1 MKRVRISSPMHGA
14 QSRGSGFTDT
24 YTINNC
30 FVIGYSTVFL
40 SEEKREFRAV
50 VSLTDSVTV
59 GNSFLSRKMIPL
71 SQR

>member
-1 MKRVRISSPMHGA
+1 MKRVRISSPMRGA